1 MKKKKMATTADVV
14 LCEFFS
20 DYYGDAETPEFVLCY
35 HHMTPGTKTP
45 HVFSATCRLVENAT
59 AITYDARLVYSTN
72 VIAPVAPMS
81 RRARLSHEHVDN
93 ADNADN
99 APPVITYRSLDAW
112 CTAIHGVFN
121 ETPRQ
126 RNPIRSLYCPS
137 IDMRVCV
144 ADMISTVQKVTAE
157 SRLPP
162 ATCNSERAFDYLT
175 TIVQLS
181 TKRPRYML
189 DEQHM
194 AAIRET
200 NAKLRKTL
208 NDLFWVERAR
218 VSALAVT
225 KPDTKSGATHAAYVQ
240 HVSLV
245 DIPPKRFVRDVNDVI
260 SSKELWLSGL

>member
-1 MKKKKMATTADVV
+1 MARYLKRKKMATTADVV

-20 DYYGDAETPEFVLCY
+20 DYYGDAEPPEFVLCY
-35 HHMTPGTKTP
+35 HHMSPGTKTP

-59 AITYDARLVYSTN
+59 AITYDARLVYSTS
-72 VIAPVAPMS
+72 VIAPVALVS
-81 RRARLSHEHVDN
+81 RRAPLSHEHVDN
-93 ADNADN
+93 A
-99 APPVITYRSLDAW
+99 PPVVTYRSLDAW

-144 ADMISTVQKVTAE
+144 ADMISTVQKATVE
-157 SRLPP
+157 SGLPP

-194 AAIRET
+194 ASIRET

-218 VSALAVT
+218 TSALAVT
-225 KPDTKSGATHAAYVQ
+225 KPDTKSGTAHAAHVQ
-240 HVSLV
+240 RVSLV

-260 SSKELWLSGL
+260 SSKELWLSSL